1 MKLASHTTQR
11 STFFGSTCRVSF
23 SPSGLRTSLPPRRQS
38 CNAGTVVAVVGF
50 DTFLP
55 ALNLSPELAVLTSAG
70 LATSSVIINFYSGTH
85 IERQRG
91 EMALELERD
100 KAFQQQLSELQ
111 SVIARYRGPL
121 LESAIDLEQ
130 RLWHLVTDQC
140 FDRWDSTDI
149 RLKEE
154 IRYLLFTLAQ
164 FLGFVEVVRRESP
177 RERPFLQVGNPQGS
191 ETLSTLLEGVR
202 FAMCASPTTLENW
215 FMEGP
220 DRPHPGA
227 RRRRSREQVIQRMRE
242 SEECPG
248 PCFTLIPPCCACP
261 AVSSGPSVPT

>member
-1 MKLASHTTQR
+1 MSR
-11 STFFGSTCRVSF
+11 SSSWL
-23 SPSGLRTSLPPRRQS
+23 SSPRR
-38 CNAGTVVAVVGF
+38 GLGRPLTHRRRTTGPGGIMAVVGF
-50 DTFLP
+50 DTFVP

-70 LATSSVIINFYSGTH
+70 LATSSVIINFYSGAH

-100 KAFQQQLSELQ
+100 KVFQQQLQELQ
-111 SVIARYRGPL
+111 SVIARDRGPL

-140 FDRWDSTDI
+140 FDRWDSSEL
-149 RLKEE
+149 RLREE
-154 IRYLLFTLAQ
+154 IRYLLFTMAQ

-177 RERPFLQVGNPQGS
+177 RERPFLQVGNPSGS

-202 FAMCASPTTLENW
+202 FIMCASPTTLESW

-220 DRPHPGA
+220 ERP
-227 RRRRSREQVIQRMRE
+227 RKYKYTEKE
-242 SEECPG
+242 
-248 PCFTLIPPCCACP
+248 
-261 AVSSGPSVPT
+261 